1 MAIWTK
7 TFTMTEALTIICQYL
22 VDNKFQGKNGDIS
35 AEMLDDG
42 DVEVTFKEDDDV
54 KPELSN

>member
-1 MAIWTK
+1 
-7 TFTMTEALTIICQYL
+7 MTEALTIICQYL

-42 DVEVTFKEDDDV
+42 EVEVTFKEDDDA
-54 KPELSN
+54 KQELSN